1 MCFRRWQFRFAD
13 EPKGEVR
20 GPDDTWR
27 RFEQE
32 TRSPAPLGYE
42 HRAEYES
49 DEPVEDAPTPS

>member
-1 MCFRRWQFRFAD
+1 MCFSKWQFRFAD
-13 EPKGEVR
+13 ELKGDVR

-42 HRAEYES
+42 QRAEHGSE
-49 DEPVEDAPTPS
+49 ETVEDAPARS